1 MAIQSRGVLTF
12 FDGAVMD
19 YETESSKYTQSG
31 VFSSDLGDAML
42 LGLANVLRLRIVVF
56 SSIDS
61 WPYFIIH
68 PRTVPLDCPPI
79 LLAYL
84 QSGPGH
90 YSLAVKKEAVEQ
102 VSSPCDNVSRSNKGS
117 KSHCCCGRG
126 RNGANTRRINCSKK
140 SDYLSC
146 WPCLRSG
153 VYCTSHC
160 KCNNCDNLYN

>member
-1 MAIQSRGVLTF
+1 
-12 FDGAVMD
+12 
-19 YETESSKYTQSG
+19 
-31 VFSSDLGDAML
+31 ML

-117 KSHCCCGRG
+117 KSHCRCGRG
-126 RNGANTRRINCSKK
+126 RNAANTRRLIVPKNQTIFLVALVFKVEYTAHLTASVIIVII
-140 SDYLSC
+140 SLQ
-146 WPCLRSG
+146 LI
-153 VYCTSHC
+153 HAF
-160 KCNNCDNLYN
+160 L